1 MGKTHVNECN
11 PFIGLWSQSPQG
23 SVPNPECWISYFSKL
38 AERRFFLFT
47 VCPALFGKLIKGEE
61 QPHVRLFNSDIFDE

>member
-1 MGKTHVNECN
+1 MNVIHLLVYGHKVLKGVFQIQNAGF
-11 PFIGLWSQSPQG
+11 PI
-23 SVPNPECWISYFSKL
+23 FSKL